1 MIEYHIY
8 ENLSPTG
15 FLLFSFQK
23 ENFTVKIQI
32 FFLFIFKTLTYFS
45 GASPVRRDYGRGL
58 TAQQWARYCGRYLCA
73 ESIEKFVRTAVPG
86 GASLI
91 ADSSYFS
98 SPMSSSGHVS
108 RRASKGQN
116 GEKSGSSSS
125 SKAKSLKL
133 RSRSASG
140 IKNTSWLTR
149 TFKKAFNHHHSN
161 FEGGGGEL
169 EADFDKGSS
178 SSSESRGS
186 SSNAAVCKGRRPS
199 LLRKSRKKEDHKGLV
214 IPQVQVT
221 GTYSDYRM
229 NERTASFFNCCNTAS
244 FF

>member
-1 MIEYHIY
+1 
-8 ENLSPTG
+8 
-15 FLLFSFQK
+15 
-23 ENFTVKIQI
+23 
-32 FFLFIFKTLTYFS
+32 
-45 GASPVRRDYGRGL
+45 
-58 TAQQWARYCGRYLCA
+58 
-73 ESIEKFVRTAVPG
+73 
-86 GASLI
+86 
-91 ADSSYFS
+91 
-98 SPMSSSGHVS
+98 MSSSGHVS

-116 GEKSGSSSS
+116 GEKSGSSCS

-161 FEGGGGEL
+161 FEGGGGGEL

-178 SSSESRGS
+178 SSSERRGS
-186 SSNAAVCKGRRPS
+186 SSNAAICKGRRPS

-221 GTYSDYRM
+221 GTYVQWLSY
-229 NERTASFFNCCNTAS
+229 ETAYCIIFLLQYCVFYQCCQLWQQKWPFFNEENKIY
-244 FF
+244 

>member
-1 MIEYHIY
+1 
-8 ENLSPTG
+8 
-15 FLLFSFQK
+15 
-23 ENFTVKIQI
+23 
-32 FFLFIFKTLTYFS
+32 
-45 GASPVRRDYGRGL
+45 
-58 TAQQWARYCGRYLCA
+58 
-73 ESIEKFVRTAVPG
+73 
-86 GASLI
+86 
-91 ADSSYFS
+91 
-98 SPMSSSGHVS
+98 MSSSGHVS

-161 FEGGGGEL
+161 FEGGGGGEL

-178 SSSESRGS
+178 SSSERRGS
-186 SSNAAVCKGRRPS
+186 SSNAAICKGRRPS

-221 GTYSDYRM
+221 GTYVQWLSY
-229 NERTASFFNCCNTAS
+229 ERAYCIIFYCNTAS
-244 FF
+244 FISVAN

>member
-1 MIEYHIY
+1 MTSNHYK
-8 ENLSPTG
+8 S
-15 FLLFSFQK
+15 
-23 ENFTVKIQI
+23 
-32 FFLFIFKTLTYFS
+32 FLFIVLISWTLHPRILKYLFVP

-98 SPMSSSGHVS
+98 SPLSPSGGHVS

-116 GEKSGSSSS
+116 GDKNGSGS

-149 TFKKAFNHHHSN
+149 TFKKAFNHHQNSN
-161 FEGGGGEL
+161 FEGRGGREL
-169 EADFDKGSS
+169 EADFDKTS
-178 SSSESRGS
+178 SSSERRGS
-186 SSNAAVCKGRRPS
+186 SSNTTTISKGHRPS

-221 GTYSDYRM
+221 GT
-229 NERTASFFNCCNTAS
+229 T
-244 FF
+244 

>member
-1 MIEYHIY
+1 
-8 ENLSPTG
+8 
-15 FLLFSFQK
+15 
-23 ENFTVKIQI
+23 
-32 FFLFIFKTLTYFS
+32 
-45 GASPVRRDYGRGL
+45 
-58 TAQQWARYCGRYLCA
+58 
-73 ESIEKFVRTAVPG
+73 
-86 GASLI
+86 
-91 ADSSYFS
+91 
-98 SPMSSSGHVS
+98 MSSSGHIS
-108 RRASKGQN
+108 RRASKGHN

-178 SSSESRGS
+178 SSSERRGS
-186 SSNAAVCKGRRPS
+186 SSNAAICKGRRPS

-221 GTYSDYRM
+221 GTYVQWLSY
-229 NERTASFFNCCNTAS
+229 ERAYCIIFYCNTAS
-244 FF
+244 FISVAN